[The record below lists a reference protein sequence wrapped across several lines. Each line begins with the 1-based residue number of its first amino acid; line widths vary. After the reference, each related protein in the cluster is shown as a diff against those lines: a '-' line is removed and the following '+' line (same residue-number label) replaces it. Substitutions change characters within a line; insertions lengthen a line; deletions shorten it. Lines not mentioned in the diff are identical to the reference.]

1 VAAEPQSRAPES
13 LAGWFAGIPAATL
26 ARPVLGD
33 PLAAYRHLP
42 KRTDDPRAALVA
54 WAEADNRA
62 GITASVLRAENKGL
76 SACACWRPSPFESE
90 CVRRRIA
97 HLTALAGWGS
107 TAAAGLAAEALAA
120 ALDTARA
127 SGIELILAK
136 AARDDASATH
146 ALGRA
151 GFRTVA
157 RKLTY
162 FYLPAYRTQVAPI
175 RSRHVV
181 RPFRPQDLDH
191 LVALGASFRHSQYRE
206 LPGVAG
212 GDVDR
217 LYESWIERACRG
229 EFADAVLVAE
239 TEGQA
244 VAFSSFKARADALAV
259 SGLRVLGQ
267 GLGAVEPRASG
278 ALISL
283 ILKMQEL
290 VDRGAY
296 DAAEFDFYEEN
307 AAVRR
312 ALERLGFRPVAASSV
327 LCLEL

>member
-1 VAAEPQSRAPES
+1 MTAEPQSQASDS

-33 PLAAYRHLP
+33 PLGAYRHLP
-42 KRTDDPRAALVA
+42 RRTDDARAALVA
-54 WAEADNRA
+54 WAGA
-62 GITASVLRAENKGL
+62 GDRTGAAASTLRAESGA
-76 SACACWRPSPFESE
+76 ACACWSPSRFESE
-90 CVRRRIA
+90 CLRRSIA

-107 TAAAGLAAEALAA
+107 DEAAALAVEALAH
-120 ALDTARA
+120 ALDSSRA
-127 SGIELILAK
+127 DGIEIMLAK
-136 AARDDASATH
+136 AAADDLHTTRT
-146 ALGRA
+146 LDRA

-162 FYLPAYRTQVAPI
+162 FYLPAYRAQVAPI
-175 RSRHVV
+175 RSRHAV
-181 RPFRPQDLDH
+181 RPFRPQDLDA

-206 LPGVAG
+206 LPGITER
-212 GDVDR
+212 DVDR
-217 LYESWIERACRG
+217 LYANWIERACSG
-229 EFADAVLVAE
+229 AFADAVLVAE
-239 TEGQA
+239 ADGRA
-244 VAFSSFKARADALAV
+244 VAFSSFKARSDALAV

-283 ILKMQEL
+283 ILNMQDL

-307 AAVRR
+307 TAVRR